1 VLREAP
7 PDIGSIVSVRELCV
21 RVCRRAASLMF
32 GSVVRMFSYGV
43 VAPVCVCVCRVMSA
57 GCSVDCRAS
66 CMEHSTAG
74 DGDAPVAAPGLRC
87 GCM

>member
-21 RVCRRAASLMF
+21 GVCRRAASLMF

-43 VAPVCVCVCRVMSA
+43 VAPVCVCVV
-57 GCSVDCRAS
+57 
-66 CMEHSTAG
+66 
-74 DGDAPVAAPGLRC
+74 
-87 GCM
+87 